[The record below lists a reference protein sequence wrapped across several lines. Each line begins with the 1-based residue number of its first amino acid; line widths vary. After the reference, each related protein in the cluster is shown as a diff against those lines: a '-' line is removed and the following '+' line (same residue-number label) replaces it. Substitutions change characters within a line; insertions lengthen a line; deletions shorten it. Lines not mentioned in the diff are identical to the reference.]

1 MRWRTPETGI
11 GQRQRKGVLKKK
23 NTQSQVNQRLEV
35 ENVQFW
41 NFGYFFWT
49 VSGNTLRQIKYI
61 EYKAL
66 SYELFILHLCPLKQ
80 RA

>member
-1 MRWRTPETGI
+1 MENSWDRYRTETEEGSV
-11 GQRQRKGVLKKK
+11 KEK
-23 NTQSQVNQRLEV
+23 NTQSQVNQRLEI
-35 ENVQFW
+35 EIVQFW

-49 VSGNTLRQIKYI
+49 VSGNTLCQIKYI
-61 EYKAL
+61 EYKVL